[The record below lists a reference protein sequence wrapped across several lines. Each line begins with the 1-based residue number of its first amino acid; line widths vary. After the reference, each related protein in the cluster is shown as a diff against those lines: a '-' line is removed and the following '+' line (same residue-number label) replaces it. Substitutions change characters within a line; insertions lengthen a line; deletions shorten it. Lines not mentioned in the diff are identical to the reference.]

1 LCGSAAIFSSVPHML
16 KQLLSLVQD
25 VHARSGC
32 ALRRAVGRGQ
42 RAQLQALLTGK
53 EWTSADGMH
62 VIYQMLTALPWPA
75 RAAPDTLLQAMP
87 LSAWLGALVD
97 AAAFQRRTVA
107 ASLTTSSRGHRGPRH
122 HVGIALDQ
130 GAGAHAPGRS

>member
-1 LCGSAAIFSSVPHML
+1 ML

-25 VHARSGC
+25 AHARSGR

-62 VIYQMLTALPWPA
+62 VIYHMLTALPWPA
-75 RAAPDTLLQAMP
+75 RAASDTLLQAMT

-97 AAAFQRRTVA
+97 AAAFQRR
-107 ASLTTSSRGHRGPRH
+107 HRGRVAD
-122 HVGIALDQ
+122 HVIMWASRWIKAL
-130 GAGAHAPGRS
+130 ARTR